1 MNPSNNHGEE
11 NGGHYFNQLIIVNI
25 TNEGRNQNRA
35 PEVMHWEHIIY
46 SIPTKNAQQRNK
58 QMYKET

>member
-1 MNPSNNHGEE
+1 MHNSAKSEHLIFTFKMNPSNKHGEE

-35 PEVMHWEHIIY
+35 PEVMH
-46 SIPTKNAQQRNK
+46 
-58 QMYKET
+58 